1 MPHLPDHFLAPDEA
15 LLWTGRVEMPLLI
28 RRQLKRVVRGA
39 ALAGLLALAILLFTR
54 QPGLILVPILIVPS
68 QLVAQGIARRA
79 RERDVYVLTTRRVG
93 IWAPP
98 SGPAARIAGMEDVA
112 AGSLTLPLADL
123 SRIAVTP
130 HTLTLHPIP
139 GKGHMQIRLTD
150 LSDPQD
156 LATRIDHARAA
167 RPCDPEPQASSGV

>member
-1 MPHLPDHFLAPDEA
+1 MPHLPDHFLAPDET

-28 RRQLKRVVRGA
+28 RRQLRRVAWGT
-39 ALAGLLALAILLFTR
+39 ALSALLALVILLFTR

-79 RERDVYVLTTRRVG
+79 RERDVYLLTTQRVG

-98 SGPAARIAGMEDVA
+98 TGPAARIAGMEDVA

-123 SRIAVTP
+123 DRVEVAP
-130 HTLTLHPIP
+130 HVLTLHPAT
-139 GKGHMQIRLTD
+139 GLGHMPIRLTD
-150 LSDPQD
+150 LADPQA
-156 LATRIDHARAA
+156 LAAEIDRARAT
-167 RPCDPEPQASSGV
+167 